1 LKWGGFSLKALRQRK
16 IKEIIKS
23 KNISTQEELAN
34 ALKKAG
40 FNVTQATVSRDI
52 KELRLIKIAR
62 KDNLYVYGL
71 PKEQEI
77 IHNEER
83 LRLMMQEFVLNIDYS
98 ENIVVMKTYPGN
110 AHGVASLIDG
120 SKWQGVIGTLAGD
133 DTILLVIKPKEKV
146 GALINKLESLMK

>member
-1 LKWGGFSLKALRQRK
+1 MKALRQRK
-16 IKEIIKS
+16 IKEIIKN
-23 KNISTQEELAN
+23 KNISTQEELAQ
-34 ALKKAG
+34 ALQKAG

-71 PKEQEI
+71 PEEQEI

>member
-1 LKWGGFSLKALRQRK
+1 MNRGGFYLKVLRQRK
-16 IKEIIKS
+16 IKEIIENE
-23 KNISTQEELAN
+23 NISTQEELAS

-62 KDNLYVYGL
+62 EDNLYVYGL

-77 IHNEER
+77 VHNEER
-83 LRLMMQEFVLNIDYS
+83 LRLMMQEFVLNINFS
-98 ENIVVMKTYPGN
+98 ENIVVIKTYPGN

-133 DTILLVIKPKEKV
+133 DTILLVIKPKQKV
-146 GALINKLESLMK
+146 GVIINKLKSLME

>member
-1 LKWGGFSLKALRQRK
+1 MKWGGFSLKALRQRK

-23 KNISTQEELAN
+23 KNISTQEELAQ
-34 ALKKAG
+34 ALQKAG

-71 PKEQEI
+71 PEEQEI

>member
-1 LKWGGFSLKALRQRK
+1 LKALRQRK
-16 IKEIIKS
+16 IKEIIKN

-34 ALKKAG
+34 ALKEAG

-52 KELRLIKIAR
+52 KELRLIKITR
-62 KDNLYVYGL
+62 EDNLYVYGL

-77 IHNEER
+77 VHNEER
-83 LRLMMQEFVLNIDYS
+83 LRLMMQEFVLNINFS
-98 ENIVVMKTYPGN
+98 ENIVVIKTYPGN

-120 SKWQGVIGTLAGD
+120 SKWQSIIGTLAGD

-146 GALINKLESLMK
+146 GAILHKLKSLME

>member
-1 LKWGGFSLKALRQRK
+1 LKRGGFSLKALRQRK
-16 IKEIIKS
+16 IKEIIKN
-23 KNISTQEELAN
+23 KNISTQEELAQ
-34 ALKKAG
+34 ALQKAG

-71 PKEQEI
+71 PEEQEI

>member
-1 LKWGGFSLKALRQRK
+1 MKRGGFSLKALRQRK
-16 IKEIIKS
+16 IKEIIKN
-23 KNISTQEELAN
+23 KNISTQEELAQD
-34 ALKKAG
+34 LKKAG

-71 PKEQEI
+71 PEEQEI

-146 GALINKLESLMK
+146 GAIINKLESLMK

>member
-1 LKWGGFSLKALRQRK
+1 MKRGGFSLKALRQRK
-16 IKEIIKS
+16 IKEIIKN
-23 KNISTQEELAN
+23 KNISTQEELAQ
-34 ALKKAG
+34 ALQKAG

-71 PKEQEI
+71 PEEQEI